1 MARQHITLK
10 KKLASALLTIVR
22 PDETGKLV
30 PVIDYEDA
38 KKMSAEQIISC
49 FHFDHGILHAIE
61 PINEPW
67 NLTPR
72 PIIEHRKKSAKDKT
86 ALSKGDRLSD
96 SQKEFQRKMLVKVG
110 QGETIEDV
118 KAKRK
123 YKWPK
128 RKMQSRNSFQRRK
141 P

>member
-1 MARQHITLK
+1 MARQHVSLK
-10 KKLASALLTIVR
+10 AKLASALLTIVR

-110 QGETIEDV
+110 QGETIEDA

>member
-1 MARQHITLK
+1 MARQHISLK
-10 KKLASALLTIVR
+10 KKLAAALLTIKR
-22 PDETGKLV
+22 PDEHGNLV

-38 KKMSAEQIISC
+38 KSMDEDQIISV

-128 RKMQSRNSFQRRK
+128 RKMQSRNTFQKRAK
-141 P
+141 